1 MEGSRLPGERIGEKL
16 VRIGAMTEEQVKE
29 VLRLQREKAS
39 FDRLF
44 GEIAVE
50 LQFVDQQTIE
60 AILDQGAGGETG
72 RSPGR

>member
-1 MEGSRLPGERIGEKL
+1 M
-16 VRIGAMTEEQVKE
+16 RIGAMTEEQVKE